1 MKQTNTVGNLQS
13 RALFAAL
20 PFSEQAMLSYKGVS
34 PAARRWL
41 LGFLGGLNFNEKKVH
56 VFGHQIESIFPVGRL
71 IPGNFKNILDDYPFL
86 LLRYLNLWP
95 FRWKSL
101 IRSYKLGFDRAL
113 VNWGRF
119 DYVFSYNPWPN
130 QLAMGRHAKKRD
142 PSTKWILI
150 TLDYEDPDENFK
162 TFLKITKGVDYYV
175 FLSQWAYD
183 NIPIKNKYLLE
194 GGVKSDLIQ
203 SRYESRCNAIK
214 TKYSQNNSVI
224 LYTGMFDKWGG
235 LSILLEAFMGLPG
248 DDIELWICGFGNDDY
263 IKSAISKDARI
274 KLYGLVSDEKL
285 DLLSQ
290 AASLF
295 VNPRP
300 AHVNGN
306 MMNFPSKILEYL
318 TYCKPVISTLTPGL
332 LNEYKEVCHIVDTNP
347 SSIRNGIIEVL
358 SKDQENLLDIAS
370 DIRSFLQEKTW
381 ERQIEKLLWWIDTDK
396 T

>member
-1 MKQTNTVGNLQS
+1 MKQTNTVGSLQS

-41 LGFLGGLNFNEKKVH
+41 LGFLGGLDFNEKKVH
-56 VFGHQIESIFPVGRL
+56 VFGHQIASIFPVGRL
-71 IPGNFKNILDDYPFL
+71 IPGNFKNIVDDYPFL

-95 FRWKSL
+95 FRWESL
-101 IRSYKLGFDRAL
+101 IRSYEKGFDRAM
-113 VNWGRF
+113 VTWGRF

-130 QLAMGRHAKKRD
+130 QLAMGRHAKSRD

-162 TFLKITKGVDYYV
+162 TFLHITKGVDYYV

-203 SRYESRCNAIK
+203 SRYELRCNAIK
-214 TKYSQNNSVI
+214 TKYSQINSVI

-274 KLYGLVSDEKL
+274 KLHGLVSDEKL
-285 DLLSQ
+285 DQLSQ

-300 AHVNGN
+300 VYINGN

-332 LNEYKEVCHIVDTNP
+332 LNEYKEVCHIVDTDP

-358 SKDQENLLDIAS
+358 SKDQENLLDTAS
-370 DIRSFLQEKTW
+370 GIYSFLQEKTW
-381 ERQIEKLLWWIDTDK
+381 ERQIEGLLLWIDTEK